1 MAEIGT
7 LNILGEI
14 QYLVSDQLQVVS
26 YKWLSRNFSVS
37 SNEAKRILMEFVE
50 QNGSGLE
57 IVYTVSGW
65 LKDSDPVY
73 HVRLVSGVK
82 LAEVKKK
89 FEGNCSLQVYSVQ
102 PCIPKDPAALWNS
115 EFVQAEELFN
125 QPSTID
131 NCLRD
136 NRIRAMFWFGSVV
149 FQIRLSYAMSVEHL
163 QVFLLHSPK
172 LEGSQHHVE
181 VVVQFKLQL
190 FHKKRLKVQQ
200 SSPKIGHSPVVA
212 TPVIKSESTASG
224 SNAQAHTNT
233 GKVAALPATKKKPQS
248 ERSSSGAGGS
258 LANMWGRASVKS
270 KPTCLPETSKTV
282 TDSTGNLPTAE
293 AQICASEAID
303 TVSSDD
309 DDVQCVNHKRVTN
322 GKSNRNRRVVFDF
335 SDEDDFED
343 AVCLASADPPKEQSN
358 QNSESNTKTLLVGKN
373 NSNVEMQSVDQSNI
387 KQETT
392 AEREITRPSKE
403 DEVIAVKNKTTEK
416 PVKIPDPKV
425 VACPKDQPTEDVCH
439 STKRRRVLKTRI
451 DERGREVTE
460 VGWEAEELQDK
471 NSDKKDAVTETTN
484 NRPSEAKKSPAL
496 ASNAPSIPVG
506 KAGAKKSGKG
516 RGVKDAKQGNIMSFF
531 KKV

>member
-89 FEGNCSLQVYSVQ
+89 FEGNCSIQVYSVQ

-136 NRIRAMFWFGSVV
+136 NRFCGVSNSFVIRNVSGTSAGV
-149 FQIRLSYAMSVEHL
+149 
-163 QVFLLHSPK
+163 PP
-172 LEGSQHHVE
+172 
-181 VVVQFKLQL
+181 VQSKIGGITASCRSSSAVQTPTVPQQ
-190 FHKKRLKVQQ
+190 KAKVQQ

-224 SNAQAHTNT
+224 SNAQAHTNN

-248 ERSSSGAGGS
+248 EKSSSGAGGS

-309 DDVQCVNHKRVTN
+309 DDVQCVNHKRVSN

-392 AEREITRPSKE
+392 AEREITLPSKE

-416 PVKIPDPKV
+416 PVKTPDPKV